1 MKLKG
6 MTTLKLFEKYM
17 TSSIKMVLQID
28 HGCYLKSLG
37 KVLMWAQSYGQC
49 RGHQAIT
56 HLCFTGKA
64 QLRPP
69 IRMDAIDWETTH
81 KIKV

>member
-1 MKLKG
+1 

-17 TSSIKMVLQID
+17 TSSTKMVLQVD
-28 HGCYLKSLG
+28 HGCYLESLE
-37 KVLMWAQSYGQC
+37 KVLMWGLSHTDSAEVTRLS
-49 RGHQAIT
+49 IT
-56 HLCFTGKA
+56 HLCFTGKI

-69 IRMDAIDWETTH
+69 VRMDAIDWETTR